1 MPSVYTHFLIAR
13 QSFLALPPRIQVK
26 IAPHMH
32 LYYFGAQGA
41 DFCFFYKFLRRK
53 NGNLGSHLH
62 RKGGLNTFQCL
73 QTHAAQS
80 SAIFAYAA
88 GYITHYAAD
97 TILHPYVY
105 AASGTSILVHTRLES
120 ALDYEYGK
128 TYAKDAWEDY
138 KRYFRPKLD
147 KDEKQTL
154 YALYAEIAQRC
165 GFPPLVK
172 PAFFRAISMFNAYL
186 PLSFTLLTHQRTK
199 LLQAAFGKDYGRKT
213 SSILQS
219 VCLRAKILT
228 REFLQTIETAAPLQ
242 KSLFDKSFLT
252 GKSIN

>member
-1 MPSVYTHFLIAR
+1 MPSVYTHFLMAR
-13 QSFLALPPRIQVK
+13 QSFLALPPRIQAK
-26 IAPHMH
+26 ITPHIH

-53 NGNLGSHLH
+53 NGNFGSHLH
-62 RKGGLNTFQCL
+62 RKGGLNTFQSL

-80 SAIFAYAA
+80 SAMFAYAA

-105 AASGTSILVHTRLES
+105 AASGKSILIHSRLES
-120 ALDYEYGK
+120 ALDYQYGNV
-128 TYAKDAWEDY
+128 YAKTAWEDY

-147 KDEKQTL
+147 KKEKQGL
-154 YALYAEIAQRC
+154 YALYADIAQKC

-199 LLQAAFGKDYGRKT
+199 LLQAAFGQNYEEKT
-213 SSILQS
+213 ATLLQF

-228 REFLQTIETAAPLQ
+228 REFLQTIETSAPLQ

-252 GKSIN
+252 GKSVK

>member
-1 MPSVYTHFLIAR
+1 MPSVYTHFLMAR
-13 QSFLALPPRIQVK
+13 QSFLILPPRIQAK
-26 IAPHMH
+26 ISPYLN

-62 RKGGLNTFQCL
+62 RWGGLNTFQAL

-80 SAIFAYAA
+80 PAMFAYAA

-97 TILHPYVY
+97 AILHPYVY
-105 AASGTSILVHTRLES
+105 ATSGSSILIHTRLES
-120 ALDYEYGK
+120 ALDYQYGK
-128 TYAKDAWEDY
+128 THAKAAWEDY

-147 KDEKQTL
+147 KNEKQQL
-154 YALYAEIAQRC
+154 YVLYAEIAQKC

-172 PAFFRAISMFNAYL
+172 PSFFRAITMFNAYL

-199 LLQAAFGKDYGRKT
+199 LLQAAFGKNYEQKT
-213 SSILQS
+213 ALILQS
-219 VCLRAKILT
+219 ICLRAKILT
-228 REFLQTIETAAPLQ
+228 REFLQTVETASPLQ

>member
-1 MPSVYTHFLIAR
+1 MAR
-13 QSFLALPPRIQVK
+13 QSFLALPPRIQAK
-26 IAPHMH
+26 ITPHIH

-53 NGNLGSHLH
+53 NGNFGSHLH
-62 RKGGLNTFQCL
+62 RKGGLNTFQSL

-80 SAIFAYAA
+80 SAMFAYAA

-105 AASGTSILVHTRLES
+105 AASGKSILIHSRLES
-120 ALDYEYGK
+120 ALDYQYGK
-128 TYAKDAWEDY
+128 VYAKTAWEDY
-138 KRYFRPKLD
+138 NRYFRPKLD
-147 KDEKQTL
+147 KNEKQGL
-154 YALYAEIAQRC
+154 YALYADIAQKC

-199 LLQAAFGKDYGRKT
+199 LLQAAFGQNYEEKT
-213 SSILQS
+213 AALLQF

-228 REFLQTIETAAPLQ
+228 REFLQTIETSAPLQ
-242 KSLFDKSFLT
+242 NSLFDKSFLT
-252 GKSIN
+252 GKSVK

>member
-1 MPSVYTHFLIAR
+1 MPSVYTHFLMAR
-13 QSFLALPPRIQVK
+13 QSFLALPPRIQAK
-26 IAPHMH
+26 ITPHIH

-53 NGNLGSHLH
+53 NGNFGSHLH
-62 RKGGLNTFQCL
+62 RKGGLNTFQSL
-73 QTHAAQS
+73 QAHAAQS
-80 SAIFAYAA
+80 SAMFAYAA

-105 AASGTSILVHTRLES
+105 AASGKSILIHSRLES
-120 ALDYEYGK
+120 ALDYQYGK
-128 TYAKDAWEDY
+128 VYAKTAWEDY

-147 KDEKQTL
+147 KNEKQAL
-154 YALYAEIAQRC
+154 YALYADIAQKC

-172 PAFFRAISMFNAYL
+172 PAFFRAISIFNAYL

-199 LLQAAFGKDYGRKT
+199 LLQAAFGQNYEEKT
-213 SSILQS
+213 AALLQF

-228 REFLQTIETAAPLQ
+228 REFLQTIETSAPLQ

-252 GKSIN
+252 GKSVK

>member
-13 QSFLALPPRIQVK
+13 QSFLALPPRIQAK

-128 TYAKDAWEDY
+128 TYAKAAWEDY

-154 YALYAEIAQRC
+154 YALYAEKLPQNA
-165 GFPPLVK
+165 V
-172 PAFFRAISMFNAYL
+172 FRFRREGDKIK
-186 PLSFTLLTHQRTK
+186 R
-199 LLQAAFGKDYGRKT
+199 FGGGT
-213 SSILQS
+213 
-219 VCLRAKILT
+219 
-228 REFLQTIETAAPLQ
+228 
-242 KSLFDKSFLT
+242 KSLKKFFNEKEISPKEREKIPLIAEKDGQEVFAVCGAEISERVKVDETTKSVLYIT
-252 GKSIN
+252 TKKKEKYE